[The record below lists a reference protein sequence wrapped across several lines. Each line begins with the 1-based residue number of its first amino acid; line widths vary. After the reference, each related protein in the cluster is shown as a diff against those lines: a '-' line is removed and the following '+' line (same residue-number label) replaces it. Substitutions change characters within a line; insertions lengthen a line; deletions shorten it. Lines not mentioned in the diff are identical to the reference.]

1 MSKRLSRRDF
11 LKSAVL
17 GAAGV
22 AAMGVGV
29 SAKAEESATYVPGT
43 YTATA
48 HGYAGDVTVTM
59 TFS

>member
-29 SAKAEESATYVPGT
+29 SAKAEERNFFILVCG
-43 YTATA
+43 
-48 HGYAGDVTVTM
+48 GVNAG
-59 TFS
+59 